1 MYCVLP
7 PLFVLK
13 DVLFSLFC
21 EMGTQLHSANRVYQ
35 PFKVNPLSGVTR
47 DGFVQKYGTSKS
59 SGSYFLSF
67 NMAMNAGPAFS
78 DQIFW
83 ESPSGG
89 LVNIA
94 CFPSIS
100 WDDPDMSNRFG
111 VSHPVDPSIIQ
122 HHPKKNQMMLNFY
135 PHIPSYSIILHHIPM
150 LLDIVGEP
158 ISWPCKVPRRTFV
171 MAVPVILP

>member
-1 MYCVLP
+1 M
-7 PLFVLK
+7 
-13 DVLFSLFC
+13 LFSLFC

-122 HHPKKNQMMLNFY
+122 HHPKKTRWCLISIPTFH
-135 PHIPSYSIILHHIPM
+135 HIPSYSIIFPCCWILLENQCPGLARSPGGHLWWPYQWFYHEFFNRM
-150 LLDIVGEP
+150 LLDKHG
-158 ISWPCKVPRRTFV
+158 
-171 MAVPVILP
+171 

>member
-122 HHPKKNQMMLNFY
+122 HHPKKT
-135 PHIPSYSIILHHIPM
+135 
-150 LLDIVGEP
+150 
-158 ISWPCKVPRRTFV
+158 R
-171 MAVPVILP
+171 